1 MMEQINKSSSI
12 PLYQQLYEKL
22 RDEINEGR
30 YPAGSR
36 LPTEAEL
43 SEAYQVSRVTVRKA
57 MEQLEKE
64 DFLVRK
70 VGKGT
75 FVREHKVSRKLNA
88 VMSYSEMCRSL
99 GFTPGAKTIKTA
111 FETASPKDIERLGL
125 TGEQEI
131 LVIDR
136 IRYANAM
143 PVILETNKFTEDFFF
158 LFDEDLNN
166 RSLYE
171 IIRQRKGIV
180 FTNSVRRLEVI
191 FANYQEARY
200 LGLSVGYPLLKMSSV
215 VTDSTG
221 SFRYICSQRCA
232 ADKFEIVI

>member
-64 DFLVRK
+64 DLLVRK

-75 FVREHKVSRKLNA
+75 FVREHKVSRQLNP
-88 VMSYSEMCRSL
+88 VMSFSEMCRSRRYEL
-99 GFTPGAKTIKTA
+99 FRDVPQ
-111 FETASPKDIERLGL
+111 LGL
-125 TGEQEI
+125 RARRQ
-131 LVIDR
+131 DHQ
-136 IRYANAM
+136 N
-143 PVILETNKFTEDFFF
+143 
-158 LFDEDLNN
+158 
-166 RSLYE
+166 SL
-171 IIRQRKGIV
+171 
-180 FTNSVRRLEVI
+180 
-191 FANYQEARY
+191 
-200 LGLSVGYPLLKMSSV
+200 
-215 VTDSTG
+215 
-221 SFRYICSQRCA
+221 
-232 ADKFEIVI
+232 

>member
-36 LPTEAEL
+36 LPTAAEL

-75 FVREHKVSRKLNA
+75 FVREHKFSRQLSS
-88 VMSYSEMCRSL
+88 VMSFSEMCRSL

-111 FETASPKDIERLGL
+111 FETPSAKDIDRLGL
-125 TGEQEI
+125 SDQAEI

-136 IRYANAM
+136 IRYADTM
-143 PVILETNKFTEDFFF
+143 PVVLETAKFTEDFFF

-171 IIRQRKGIV
+171 IIRQRKGIE
-180 FTNSVRRLEVI
+180 FNNSVKRLEVI

-200 LGLSVGYPLLKMSSV
+200 LGLSVGYPLLKISSV

-221 SFRYICSQRCA
+221 SFRYISIQRCV